1 MNESGRKLK
10 ILYLLQ
16 VLYKKSDEN
25 DPVSVETIISE
36 LAKYNISAER
46 KSIYSDIA
54 ALREFGIEIET
65 VKSKSVGYYIKNKV
79 LSEEDIAS
87 LWDAVHAAE
96 FISPKYCDKLKKK
109 IEAIIGDNEKNRVR
123 RRVYTVNRAL
133 RNPEI
138 FTDNLNI
145 VHSAIAE
152 KKQITFVYDDAI
164 SIGRRVKK
172 TTFCA
177 SPYIVI
183 CQGGTMMFIA
193 GCPELEGLNHFY
205 IDRMESVSVLQS
217 PATDVREFVGDMEF
231 DLMCYSR
238 GLFDSYSPDSV
249 NVVLRCN
256 EEMVNTIVGTFGRS
270 VVVSPYGGIASGIY
284 SASFE
289 TEISERLISW
299 LFLNSATVRAVEP
312 QELVD
317 ALKDAA
323 RDVYIRYC
331 D

>member
-1 MNESGRKLK
+1 MSESGRKLK

-16 VLYKKSDEN
+16 ILHKKADEN
-25 DPVSVETIISE
+25 EPISVETLIEE
-36 LAKYNISAER
+36 LSKNGIQAER

-54 ALREFGIEIET
+54 ALRDFGIEIET
-65 VKSKSVGYYIKNKV
+65 VKSKTVGYYVKNKI
-79 LSEEDIAS
+79 LSDSDIAS

-96 FISPKYCDKLKKK
+96 FISPKRCDELKKK
-109 IEAIIGDNEKNRVR
+109 IETLISDREKNNVR

-133 RNPEI
+133 RNPDI
-138 FTDNLNI
+138 FTENLNT

-152 KKQITFVYDDAI
+152 KKQISFVYDDAI
-164 SIGRRVKK
+164 SIGKRVKK
-172 TTFCA
+172 STFCA

-183 CQGGTMMFIA
+183 CQGGSMMLIA

-205 IDRMESVSVLQS
+205 IDRMESVSVL
-217 PATDVREFVGDMEF
+217 PEKATDVREFVGDMEF

-256 EEMVNTIVGTFGRS
+256 EEMVNTIVGTFGRT
-270 VVVSPYGGIASGIY
+270 VVVSPHGGIASGIY

>member
-16 VLYKKSDEN
+16 ILYKKSDEN
-25 DPVSVETIISE
+25 DPISVETIIEE
-36 LAKYNISAER
+36 LAKNGIQAER

-65 VKSKSVGYYIKNKV
+65 VKSKSVGYYVKNKI
-79 LSEEDIAS
+79 LSDTDISS
-87 LWDAVHAAE
+87 LWDAVHVAD
-96 FISPKYCDKLKKK
+96 FISSKQCDELKKK
-109 IEAIIGDNEKNRVR
+109 IESLIGDRSRNNVR
-123 RRVYTVNRAL
+123 RRVYTVNRML
-133 RNPEI
+133 RHPDI
-138 FTDNLNI
+138 FTENLNL

-152 KKQITFVYDDAI
+152 KKQISFVYDDAI

-183 CQGGTMMFIA
+183 CQSGTMMLIA

-205 IDRMESVSVLQS
+205 IDRMESVSVLQT

-231 DLMCYSR
+231 DLMGYSR

>member
-79 LSEEDIAS
+79 LTDDDISS

-96 FISPKYCDKLKKK
+96 FISPKQCDQLKKK
-109 IEAIIGDNEKNRVR
+109 IEALIGDKEKNRVR

-133 RNPEI
+133 RQPEI
-138 FTDNLNI
+138 FTKNLNM
-145 VHSAIAE
+145 VHAAIAE
-152 KKQITFVYDDAI
+152 KKQISFVYDDAVT
-164 SIGRRVKK
+164 IGRRVKK
-172 TTFCA
+172 TTYCA

-183 CQGGTMMFIA
+183 
-193 GCPELEGLNHFY
+193 
-205 IDRMESVSVLQS
+205 
-217 PATDVREFVGDMEF
+217 
-231 DLMCYSR
+231 
-238 GLFDSYSPDSV
+238 
-249 NVVLRCN
+249 
-256 EEMVNTIVGTFGRS
+256 
-270 VVVSPYGGIASGIY
+270 
-284 SASFE
+284 
-289 TEISERLISW
+289 
-299 LFLNSATVRAVEP
+299 
-312 QELVD
+312 
-317 ALKDAA
+317 
-323 RDVYIRYC
+323 
-331 D
+331 